1 MNLYKFLLVMLI
13 CLLLSNFLVLFFG
26 GGEVLVYFIVWLV
39 LIQEKNIIADGK
51 RTSEEC
57 LYSVLTL

>member
-1 MNLYKFLLVMLI
+1 MLI